1 MVITTQPENYYGTV
15 GGTATF
21 TVAASGDR
29 VTYQWQRSTDD
40 GETWSNISGGTSTTL
55 SIPIQ
60 ASVNGNLYRCIA
72 KDYMGHIATS
82 QAGKLTVT
90 SSLSTLSEFEPEFT
104 VINEPDDYYGRPG
117 DIATFIVEAEG
128 ANLSYQWL
136 CRAPGADNFEYLT
149 SSDAT
154 TNTLRVEMTAASN
167 GAEYRCFIT
176 DANGDM
182 GSTRVATIKLDIL
195 DWEMEYNTSGIRTK
209 RVSEEKTYNY
219 IYAGDK
225 LMRMTVGNDTLDFSY
240 DTNGVPLTMTYNG
253 TVYYYITNL
262 QGNVISLELADGG
275 SGAQYAYDA
284 WGNIIAMSGTLA
296 ELNPLRYRGYVY
308 DQETGFYYLNS
319 RDYDPAVGRFI
330 NADNQLTMNNLSGVN
345 LFAYCGNNPV
355 NRNDP
360 TGEAWYHWALG
371 AAVVAAAAVATV
383 VTCGG
388 FAAAAT
394 AVCLVGNG
402 VAAATTAATIS
413 AGAFIGSATVLGV
426 AALSAA
432 ANSSSV
438 KDFCDQGNWG
448 TVAATVGGGAFGAGY
463 GYSKSSTASKPVSQ
477 PKVISTIENDI
488 IDLPRTRSA
497 LKTDAHHAFSNI
509 VDNYAGYA
517 TKSDINNGTLYQL
530 LGSLNGKDG
539 RFEWIVENE
548 QVTHR
553 MFVEGG
559 GINGIP
565 IMP

>member
-1 MVITTQPENYYGTV
+1 
-15 GGTATF
+15 
-21 TVAASGDR
+21 
-29 VTYQWQRSTDD
+29 
-40 GETWSNISGGTSTTL
+40 
-55 SIPIQ
+55 
-60 ASVNGNLYRCIA
+60 
-72 KDYMGHIATS
+72 
-82 QAGKLTVT
+82 
-90 SSLSTLSEFEPEFT
+90 
-104 VINEPDDYYGRPG
+104 
-117 DIATFIVEAEG
+117 
-128 ANLSYQWL
+128 
-136 CRAPGADNFEYLT
+136 
-149 SSDAT
+149 
-154 TNTLRVEMTAASN
+154 
-167 GAEYRCFIT
+167 
-176 DANGDM
+176 
-182 GSTRVATIKLDIL
+182 
-195 DWEMEYNTSGIRTK
+195 
-209 RVSEEKTYNY
+209 
-219 IYAGDK
+219 
-225 LMRMTVGNDTLDFSY
+225 MRMTVGSDTLDFSY
-240 DTNGVPLTMTYNG
+240 DANGVPLTMTYNG

-262 QGNVISLELADGG
+262 QGDVISLERADGG

-284 WGNIIAMSGTLA
+284 WGNILAMSGTLA

-319 RDYDPAVGRFI
+319 RYYDPAVGRFI

-345 LFAYCGNNPV
+345 LFAYCGNDPA

-371 AAVVAAAAVATV
+371 AAVVAATAVATV

-448 TVAATVGGGAFGAGY
+448 TVTATVGGGAFGAGY

-488 IDLPRTRSA
+488 IDLPRTGSA

-539 RFEWIVENE
+539 RFEWIVQNE